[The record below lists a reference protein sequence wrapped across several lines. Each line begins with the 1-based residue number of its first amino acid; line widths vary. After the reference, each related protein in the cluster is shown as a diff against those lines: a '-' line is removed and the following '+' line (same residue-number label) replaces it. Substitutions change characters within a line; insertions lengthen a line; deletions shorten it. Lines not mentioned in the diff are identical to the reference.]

1 MFNQWHFKSYV
12 NYLNKSLLQ
21 REFASWPTGINI
33 DLLYLQI
40 FFQMF
45 ELGDQGVKK
54 VYLLVEIKLKE

>member
-1 MFNQWHFKSYV
+1 
-12 NYLNKSLLQ
+12 LNKSLLQ